1 MPDKTIGEPGSQADE
16 PRNVAG
22 DVTVPHPSPDWI
34 ADSVS
39 IAPSVRYHRRYKPVV
54 GEAFSGILVDRGEEE
69 DPYSNETHRIVVV
82 ETVDHIRHGVRIL
95 ADLRSL
101 WRIANGTPVFIRPL
115 RKRPLGGDGK
125 FAWEFDLRVPTG
137 TKLQNEKGP
146 E

>member
-1 MPDKTIGEPGSQADE
+1 MPDKKIGDLGSQADE
-16 PRNVAG
+16 PSEVAG
-22 DVTVPHPSPDWI
+22 DVNVPHPPLDWI

-39 IAPSVRYHRRYKPVV
+39 IAPRVRYNRRYKPEV
-54 GEAFSGILVDRGEEE
+54 GEAFSGVLVDRGEEE
-69 DPYSNETHRIVVV
+69 DPYSNETHRVVVV
-82 ETVDHIRHGVRIL
+82 ETVDRVRHGVRLL

-115 RKRPLGGDGK
+115 RKRPLGGEGK

-137 TKLQNEKGP
+137 TKLQTEKGP